1 MQNQHE
7 EQAIR
12 QFVSTWLSAT
22 EAGNDEQVLSLIADD
37 AVFLMPGQPPM
48 TKADFA
54 ASQAALKQ
62 FHIHIDSRIQ
72 EIQVNG
78 EWAYC
83 WNNLQVVL
91 SPQSGGAPFK
101 RSGNS
106 LSILQKQAGTWLIF
120 RDANMVVAV

>member
-1 MQNQHE
+1 MQNQNE

-12 QFVSTWLSAT
+12 QLVSTWLSAT
-22 EAGNDEQVLSLIADD
+22 EAGNDEQVLSLIADN

-54 ASQAALKQ
+54 ANQAAHKQ
-62 FHIHIDSRIQ
+62 FYIHIDSEIQ
-72 EIQVNG
+72 EVQVVG

-83 WNNLQVVL
+83 WNKLNVVM
-91 SPQSGGAPFK
+91 SPHGDGTTFS

-106 LSILQKQAGTWLIF
+106 LSIFQKQAGAWLIV
-120 RDANMVVAV
+120 RDANMLVAV

>member
-1 MQNQHE
+1 MQNQND

-12 QFVSTWLSAT
+12 QLVSTWLSAT
-22 EAGNDEQVLSLIADD
+22 AAGNDEQVLSLIAED

-62 FHIHIDSRIQ
+62 FHIHIDSEIQ
-72 EIQVNG
+72 EIQVIG

-83 WNNLQVVL
+83 WNKLKVVM
-91 SPQSGGAPFK
+91 SPHSGGAPFK

-106 LSILQKQAGTWLIF
+106 LSILQKQAGAWLIV
-120 RDANMVVAV
+120 RDANMLVAV